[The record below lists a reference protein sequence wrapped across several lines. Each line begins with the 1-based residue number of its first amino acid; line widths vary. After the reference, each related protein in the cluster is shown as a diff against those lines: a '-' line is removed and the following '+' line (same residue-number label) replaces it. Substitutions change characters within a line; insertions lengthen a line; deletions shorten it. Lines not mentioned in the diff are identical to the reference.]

1 MLEFQVL
8 LFYKFVPIIDPEL
21 FRKQQLT
28 LCHQLGIIGGRII
41 ISAEGIN
48 GTLEGKKQ
56 SIQKYIKIMK
66 KMNVFVMLLS
76 KLVIV
81 MDQLFL
87 I

>member
-48 GTLEGKKQ
+48 GTLEG
-56 SIQKYIKIMK
+56 
-66 KMNVFVMLLS
+66 
-76 KLVIV
+76 
-81 MDQLFL
+81 
-87 I
+87 